1 MIPDNGA
8 DRAALLECGRLKILL
23 EESSSKLSDQR
34 EMNSAIRTENFVLK
48 QRIEELERLNSKQE
62 RKVRQWKETVARVKN
77 FSLQL
82 SIVEKDFQETHA
94 ALDKDAG
101 HALMLLKE
109 LRFAIQKQYS
119 SETNLCKIALP
130 SLCSCIDEVSRAL
143 KRIRSYSPS
152 SSSAPSTPSTG
163 HAKPGAV
170 ASLIQR
176 AELSA
181 VALDAMYKQNN
192 DLASKL
198 AEKNHEAR
206 QTQLYVKALESRLCL
221 LEAEIAPLRSQSSS
235 TTARVL
241 HAPPLESLSAPGD
254 NSRRTRTTTKP
265 LQSEFYFK
273 PTCCGVSTNS
283 YTRAAAKSL
292 ISGFIADPYAV

>member
-1 MIPDNGA
+1 MIPDMGA
-8 DRAALLECGRLKILL
+8 DRAALLECGRLKMLI
-23 EESSSKLSDQR
+23 EESSSKLMAQR
-34 EMNSAIRTENFVLK
+34 EMNSAILTENFMLK

-62 RKVRQWKETVARVKN
+62 RKVRQWKETVALVKN
-77 FSLQL
+77 FSFQL
-82 SIVEKDFQETHA
+82 SNVEKDFQSIYA

-101 HALMLLKE
+101 HALKLLKE

-143 KRIRSYSPS
+143 KRIRSYSPP

-170 ASLIQR
+170 ASLIER

-181 VALDAMYKQNN
+181 VAFDAISKQKN

-198 AEKNHEAR
+198 AEKKHEAR

-235 TTARVL
+235 TTSRVL
-241 HAPPLESLSAPGD
+241 HAPPLESLSAPGHS
-254 NSRRTRTTTKP
+254 SRRSRTTSKP

-273 PTCCGVSTNS
+273 PKCSGVSNNS